1 MNQLLNELFKSS
13 TSMVVYGDNQGAL
26 YLVKN
31 RQVNQCMKHINI
43 HQNFIGDLQ
52 RQKKVIGWFLQ
63 SKENM
68 ADGATKNLPE
78 KLFMWHMEALK
89 TGVNLISQREDV
101 GDNGEAVSPMM
112 SYPESTWW

>member
-68 ADGATKNLPE
+68 ADGATAKNLLE
-78 KLFMWHMEALK
+78 KLFTKHMEVLK
-89 TGVNLISQREDV
+89 MGVNLISQREDV
-101 GDNGEAVSPMM
+101 GDNGETVCLMTS
-112 SYPESTWW
+112 SLEST